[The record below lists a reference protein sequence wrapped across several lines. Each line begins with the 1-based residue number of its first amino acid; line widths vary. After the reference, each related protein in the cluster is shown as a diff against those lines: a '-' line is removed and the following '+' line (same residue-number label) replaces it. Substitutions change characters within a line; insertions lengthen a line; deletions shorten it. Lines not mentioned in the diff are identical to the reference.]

1 MTMNAKKLMMYG
13 LVVLL
18 GGCVP
23 ILSLQPLFT
32 KESLTFDEKLLGT
45 WVEDVNKPEAA
56 WGFTRLSD
64 SEAEGLPPSFRS
76 EVNRFYHL
84 SLSDNEG
91 RKGSLVACLVK
102 LQDRLF
108 LDAFPDKFPS
118 GERDPDKMKLA
129 FNAYFFLPAH
139 MFARVDALGD
149 QLKLRLT
156 NDDEFEKLVEAEPGV
171 VQFTTVEDRPLLTA
185 STQEL
190 QAFVLKHAADDRLFP
205 GEITLTRQ
213 TK

>member
-1 MTMNAKKLMMYG
+1 MNAKKLVMYG
-13 LVVLL
+13 LAVLL

-32 KESLTFDEKLLGT
+32 KENLTFDEKLLGT
-45 WVEDVNKPEAA
+45 WVEDVNKPQAVWE
-56 WGFTRLSD
+56 FTRL
-64 SEAEGLPPSFRS
+64 SEAEGLPSSLRS
-76 EVNRFYHL
+76 EVNQFYRL
-84 SLSDNEG
+84 SMSDAEG

-118 GERDPDKMKLA
+118 GEQDPEKTKLA

-139 MFARVDALGD
+139 VFARVDALGE

-156 NDDEFEKLVEAEPGV
+156 NDEEFKKLVEAEPGAV
-171 VQFTTVEDRPLLTA
+171 DFTLVEDRPILTA
-185 STQEL
+185 STKEL
-190 QAFVLKHAADDRLFP
+190 QAFVLKHAADDRLFS
-205 GEITLTRQ
+205 GEIALTRR